1 MKGERSA
8 GARGKFRQSRDADLS
23 FSVVEQGEDNQI
35 IAALSRG
42 LAVLDAFSRADTSLG
57 NAELAARTGLTKS
70 TVSRLAYTLARHNY
84 LQFDP
89 HSREYRLGVGAI
101 TLGAVALAM
110 TNVRTLALPLM
121 RELAAGSR
129 FNVGLGTRV
138 DRQMVY
144 TDACEGDA
152 LISLRLL
159 PGSRIP
165 IATSAMGRA
174 YLARLTPGE
183 REAVLAELRPR
194 YDDDWPTVLA
204 GVDAAVAEYER
215 YGYCSS
221 IGDWHKDINGIAV
234 SIVTPPGE
242 PVRIFN
248 LGGPAYALSEA
259 ELRET
264 HAPRLL
270 AAVRTIEDALGIHD
284 ARLQGGPCRQET
296 VA

>member
-1 MKGERSA
+1 MKNERSA
-8 GARGKFRQSRDADLS
+8 VARVKFRQSRDAD
-23 FSVVEQGEDNQI
+23 FSCSVIEQGDDNQI

-42 LAVLDAFSRADTSLG
+42 LAVLDAFRRSDTSLG

-70 TVSRLAYTLARHNY
+70 SVSRLAYTLARHNY

-121 RELAAGSR
+121 RALAVGSR

-138 DRQMVY
+138 ERQMVY

-174 YLARLTPGE
+174 YLAQLPPTE
-183 REAVLAELRPR
+183 REVVLADLRLR

-204 GVDAAVAEYER
+204 GVEAAVAEYER

-234 SIVTPPGE
+234 PIAAPSGE

-248 LGGPAYALSEA
+248 LGGPAYALSEE

-264 HAPRLL
+264 QAPRLL
-270 AAVRTIEDALGIHD
+270 AAVRTIEDALGVHD
-284 ARLQGGPCRQET
+284 ARLQSGPSHEET
-296 VA
+296 NA